1 MMNKTVFLI
10 FAILQN
16 LLLGVIIFLIF
27 RSLNIINGDSVI
39 GLDTQ
44 IFISVAFP
52 LFSLLVKYM
61 MYKNQQ
67 SS

>member
-1 MMNKTVFLI
+1 MNKKIFWI

-16 LLLGVIIFLIF
+16 LLLGIIIFLIF
-27 RSLNIINGDSVI
+27 RSFNIINGDSVI

-44 IFISVAFP
+44 IWISVAFP
-52 LFSLLVKYM
+52 LFSILVKYTM
-61 MYKNQQ
+61 FKNSQ